1 MGQGPQAGKEDLRAT
16 RCRAEPLM
24 KKWETV
30 KKPILAVP
38 APCLLLPSMARA
50 AGSRDP
56 LATPR
61 GEAGFRQCAVQG
73 GVHRDDPFLQ
83 VEGFADRGQGSL
95 PPQGPHAGDIG
106 RSSIELQG
114 RQSLTYPRTGAGA
127 RHTLL

>member
-1 MGQGPQAGKEDLRAT
+1 MGQGPQAGKEDLRGT

-24 KKWETV
+24 KKAETV

-38 APCLLLPSMARA
+38 AACLLLPSMARA
-50 AGSRDP
+50 GGSRDP

-61 GEAGFRQCAVQG
+61 GDAGFRQGVVQS
-73 GVHRDDPFLQ
+73 GVDRDDPFLQ

-95 PPQGPHAGDIG
+95 PPQGPHAEVIG
-106 RSSIELQG
+106 CASIEREI
-114 RQSLTYPRTGAGA
+114 RQSLTHFRTGA

>member
-1 MGQGPQAGKEDLRAT
+1 MGQGPQAGKEGLRGT

-24 KKWETV
+24 KKAETV

-61 GEAGFRQCAVQG
+61 GEAGFRQGAVQG
-73 GVHRDDPFLQ
+73 GVQRDDPFLQ
-83 VEGFADRGQGSL
+83 VEGFADRRHGAL
-95 PPQGPHAGDIG
+95 PSRAPHAEDIG
-106 RSSIELQG
+106 CASIELEI
-114 RQSLTYPRTGAGA
+114 RQSLAHPRTGA